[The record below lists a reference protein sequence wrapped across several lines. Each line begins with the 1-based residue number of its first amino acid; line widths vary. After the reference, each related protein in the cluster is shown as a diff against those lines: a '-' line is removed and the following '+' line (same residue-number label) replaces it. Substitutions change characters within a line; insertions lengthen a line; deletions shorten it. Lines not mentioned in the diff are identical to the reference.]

1 MISWKSGL
9 EYVLSTSVPLAFLK
23 QATKLVLSS
32 EETAKPWPRLTYV
45 WYYEDTYYLKDRFYR
60 AQIFCS
66 PSPQK
71 EVSIWADL
79 TFHRYSVSTWNIVY
93 DIWKLRDYYIQ
104 QIQWVQC
111 GIRSIF
117 TQHTFPTFKVQ
128 QENKSISSWTWSM
141 QEFE

>member
-1 MISWKSGL
+1 MKI
-9 EYVLSTSVPLAFLK
+9 PIILK
-23 QATKLVLSS
+23 TVCIEHWSK
-32 EETAKPWPRLTYV
+32 
-45 WYYEDTYYLKDRFYR
+45 
-60 AQIFCS
+60 FCS

-79 TFHRYSVSTWNIVY
+79 TFHRYSISTWNIVY

-141 QEFE
+141 KEFEYWTNTHYWHLITYYKIHDLLMKYLIVLIQDHYQILVKSGSN